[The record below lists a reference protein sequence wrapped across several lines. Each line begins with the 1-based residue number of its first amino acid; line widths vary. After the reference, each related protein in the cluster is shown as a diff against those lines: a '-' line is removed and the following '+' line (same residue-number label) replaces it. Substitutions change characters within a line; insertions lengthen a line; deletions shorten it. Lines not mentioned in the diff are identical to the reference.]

1 MSAISARMRRTDAA
15 FEAVRTFFFNSRYAE
30 RRLMPAICDFTL
42 GNPHEMPLQGV
53 VTAIREWAIPHDKNW
68 FAYKASEPEPQAFI
82 AERLGLELDLAFEPG
97 DIALTAG
104 AFAAIMIAFR
114 LWRRGD
120 LLRTGV
126 VLL

>member
-1 MSAISARMRRTDAA
+1 MSAISARMRTTDAA